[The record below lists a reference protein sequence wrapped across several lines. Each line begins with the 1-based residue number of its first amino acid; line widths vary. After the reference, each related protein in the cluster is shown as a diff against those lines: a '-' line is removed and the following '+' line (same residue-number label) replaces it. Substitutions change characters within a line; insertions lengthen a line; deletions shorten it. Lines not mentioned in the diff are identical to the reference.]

1 MCEKGDRDWECA
13 RECGREP
20 TAPGGGEPTEP
31 CNAVGDSW
39 EPGLVGLE
47 GARDRRPVERLKT
60 VGD

>member
-1 MCEKGDRDWECA
+1 MCEKGDRVWDCA

-20 TAPGGGEPTEP
+20 TGGEPTES
-31 CNAVGDSW
+31 CNPVGDCW

-47 GARDRRPVERLKT
+47 GARDRPLVERLNT